1 MPTIRASFTS
11 LVAGLHACSRVLD
24 GSQRG
29 RKTGLLTQAAAAVHR
44 IGEARDL
51 RALHESLLF
60 IAAFPEN
67 SRVHRLAESALARL
81 GRRLLASDTPA
92 ERRLRAA
99 LANSGIAGTVIR
111 YEFSLD
117 ALRWLAQRFGR
128 DVGFTWRN
136 DALSDEFEDALAVL
150 AFPVEY
156 DGLLDPRLSVGQ
168 WSRLA
173 AAKRHE
179 VAWVVSLFDRLRETS
194 HCADPHVLDHY
205 FDSLGLIARWRLRDR
220 LASRTTCRFP
230 ARPMFFQAGAA
241 AAPAPA
247 PDHIIAAPLPRGCRP
262 RLRAAQR
269 EHLVDIARATLAA
282 RCRET
287 DPVTHANVRDVVLL
301 RLERG
306 IDVLLLG
313 LQPSRRLPIEA
324 YVGYVAARNRIPIA
338 YGGAWIAFDA
348 CTIGINLFETFRGGE
363 SAVIFAHILRA
374 YRGLFDVRRFRVDP
388 YQFGEDN
395 DEAIRSGAFWF
406 YWRMGFRP
414 VQRDL
419 RELADREAARIR
431 AQPGYRTGAAT
442 LRRLAT
448 GQLEMDLAG
457 HRPAS
462 RTSATQPTVDLG
474 GASLAVTRWI
484 ARRFRGDRAKA
495 AAAAVQRVVRAL
507 GRPADQAHRA
517 RWPRTQQDSF
527 ESLAMLIALIE
538 DLPRWPAGDR
548 AALLKIMRL
557 KGGPSEMA
565 YARALRRHQRLQ
577 AALARIASQSSP
589 ST

>member
-24 GSQRG
+24 GSQSR
-29 RKTGLLTQAAAAVHR
+29 RKISLLKQAAAAVQR
-44 IGEARDL
+44 IGEARHL
-51 RALHESLLF
+51 RSLHESLLF
-60 IAAFPEN
+60 IAAFPDN
-67 SRVHRLAESALARL
+67 SRIHRLAESALARL
-81 GRRLLASDTPA
+81 GRRLMANDTPA

-128 DVGFTWRN
+128 DVAFTWRN

-156 DGLLDPRLSVGQ
+156 DGLLDPRLSVGE
-168 WSRLA
+168 WSRLS

-194 HCADPHVLDHY
+194 RCADPHLLDHY
-205 FDSLGLIARWRLRDR
+205 FDSLGLTVRWRLRDR
-220 LASRTTCRFP
+220 LASRTACRFP

-241 AAPAPA
+241 AAPAAAPA
-247 PDHIIAAPLPRGCRP
+247 LDRIITAPLPRGGRP
-262 RLRAAQR
+262 RLRAAQQ

-287 DPVTHANVRDVVLL
+287 DPVTHANARDVVLL

-306 IDVLLLG
+306 IDVLMLG

-363 SAVIFAHILRA
+363 SAVMFAHILRA
-374 YRGLFDVRRFRVDP
+374 YRALFDLRRFRVDP

-395 DEAIRSGAFWF
+395 EEAIRSGAFWF

-419 RELADREAARIR
+419 RDLAEREAARIR
-431 AQPGYRTGAAT
+431 AQRGYRTGAAT

-448 GQLEMDLAG
+448 GQLEMDLSG

-462 RTSATQPTVDLG
+462 RTSATQPAVNLG

-484 ARRFRGDRAKA
+484 ARGFQGDRGMA
-495 AAAAVQRVVRAL
+495 AAEAVRRVARAL
-507 GRPADQAHRA
+507 GRSADDAHRA
-517 RWPRTQQDSF
+517 RWPRTQQHSF
-527 ESLAMLIALIE
+527 ESLAMLFGLID
-538 DLPRWPAGDR
+538 DLPRWPAGAR

-577 AALARIASQSSP
+577 TALARIASQSS
-589 ST
+589 